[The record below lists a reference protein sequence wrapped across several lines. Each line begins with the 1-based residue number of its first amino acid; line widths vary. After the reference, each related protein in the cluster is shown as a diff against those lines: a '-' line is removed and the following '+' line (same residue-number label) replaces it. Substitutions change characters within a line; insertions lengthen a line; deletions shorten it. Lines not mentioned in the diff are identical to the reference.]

1 METDPAI
8 AAEDSLTWG
17 MLVHLSAFALFFT
30 GIGYLLAPLV
40 IWLLKRNDSSFVD
53 EQGKEALNFQLTST
67 AYFVATIALSFIFN
81 MFILLFLVLIAWMVA
96 VTQASQAAN
105 EGRAYRY
112 PITLRLIR

>member
-30 GIGYLLAPLV
+30 GIGYLLGPL
-40 IWLLKRNDSSFVD
+40 ILWLLKREDSSFVD
-53 EQGKEALNFQLTST
+53 EQGKEALNFQLTAT
-67 AYFVATIALSFIFN
+67 FYFVATTVLAFVFQ
-81 MFILLFLVLIAWMVA
+81 MFILIFFLLIAWMVVVIQGA
-96 VTQASQAAN
+96 QAAN

-112 PITLRLIR
+112 PATLRLIK